1 MIDPV
6 LVVVLVLIGI
16 ILFVY
21 LIADIHGYS
30 EDIEETGIDNQL

>member
-21 LIADIHGYS
+21 FVADLDGYS
-30 EDIEETGIDNQL
+30 ENSEETGIDNQL

>member
-6 LVVVLVLIGI
+6 LVVEQVLIGI

-21 LIADIHGYS
+21 FIAYVDGYS